1 MVSGFRLTSLSLC
14 LAVMALAGHA
24 DDSVTGYIDD
34 DREATIAL
42 AEDIWQYAEM
52 GYLET
57 QSTERLQEYLQR
69 QGFDVQSGLAGMP
82 TAFLA
87 SYGKGEP
94 IIGILAEFDALP
106 GLSQLAKPAREA
118 RIAGAPGHACGHHLF
133 GAASAAAGAAIAAW
147 LEASDTEGTVRVYG
161 TPAEEGGSGKVY
173 MTREGLFDD
182 VDVVLH
188 WHPADRNH
196 ASPSS
201 TTSNKSGRF
210 SFHGVAAHAASA
222 PDRGRS
228 ALDGVEV
235 MNYMV
240 NMMREH
246 VPSDSRMHYVI
257 TDGGDAPNIVPEFA
271 QVYYYVRHPRTEVV
285 EELFERVVNA
295 ARAAAMGTETRL
307 EYEVMHGNY
316 PILPN
321 ETLSALV
328 DGNMRK
334 LGGLSY
340 SPAEQA
346 FAETIYKT
354 LIKPTLPLG
363 SENQVQPFVFRQ
375 GMGSTDVG
383 DVSWTVPTVGF
394 GTATWVPGTPA
405 HSWQA
410 VAAGGT
416 TIGHKGMI
424 LAAKTL
430 AVTATDLYENP
441 ALIERA
447 REEFEER
454 RGANF
459 EYSALLGDRKPPLDY
474 RL

>member
-24 DDSVTGYIDD
+24 DDSVTGSIDD

-271 QVYYYVRHPRTEVV
+271 QVYYYVRHPRTEMV